1 MVVVNRGDEFLGLGV
16 DDLLDKQDIIV
27 KPLDRLS
34 RQSRVFA
41 GFTILGDGKPAL
53 ILDVNS
59 LFDCAVEEQSYIVNA
74 RT

>member
-1 MVVVNRGDEFLGLGV
+1 VGTS
-16 DDLLDKQDIIV
+16 IIV
-27 KPLDRLS
+27 KPLDRLV

-59 LFDCAVEEQSYIVNA
+59 LFDSVVEEQRYMVNVS
-74 RT
+74 

>member
-1 MVVVNRGDEFLGLGV
+1 MHATTNRCHATADFVWSGPSARYGSGFARA
-16 DDLLDKQDIIV
+16 V
-27 KPLDRLS
+27 KPLDRLV

-59 LFDCAVEEQSYIVNA
+59 LFDSVVEE
-74 RT
+74 